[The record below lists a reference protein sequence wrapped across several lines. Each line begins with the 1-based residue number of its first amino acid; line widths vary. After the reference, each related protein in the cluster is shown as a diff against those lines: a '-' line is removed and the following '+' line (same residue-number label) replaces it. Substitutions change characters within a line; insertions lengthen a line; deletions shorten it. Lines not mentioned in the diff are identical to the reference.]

1 MATTTSTNVKFLTGD
16 INKLKDASSEAG
28 AIIFAV
34 DKTNKKGKIY
44 YNADNTTRVEMTTD
58 EAESAKKWSKA
69 VDFTIH
75 DAGDQHYGSAASV
88 DGSSDV
94 TLYLPD
100 TISANLMGNVTG
112 NLAGNVTGN
121 LTGNVTGDVTGNLT
135 GNVTGN
141 LSGNATTADKW
152 KTAVNFRI
160 SDSEV
165 KHTGIDTLVDGS
177 STTGYTLHL
186 PPTIEATL
194 EGNASTSTKW
204 LNPQKV
210 YVTLGTASTTTTIQ
224 GGSSSAQ
231 TIGVNGIL
239 GGANGGTGQSSWTA
253 NRLVYS
259 STTAKLANASSIFID
274 NNHIGINAT
283 TASVSG
289 NAYNLYVNGTTYLN
303 GVLTS
308 ASRIESINTIDSA
321 YSKDEQA
328 ALVIEGGATIEK
340 QLSAKQIRIDNNQAA
355 KSCTLK
361 FNEAQNCLEFTF
373 Q

>member
-1 MATTTSTNVKFLTGD
+1 MSNTGHLYSYD
-16 INKLKDASSEAG
+16 
-28 AIIFAV
+28 IFA
-34 DKTNKKGKIY
+34 
-44 YNADNTTRVEMTTD
+44 NATFP
-58 EAESAKKWSKA
+58 AK
-69 VDFTIH
+69 
-75 DAGDQHYGSAASV
+75 
-88 DGSSDV
+88 V
-94 TLYLPD
+94 TATSFSGP
-100 TISANLMGNVTG
+100 
-112 NLAGNVTGN
+112 
-121 LTGNVTGDVTGNLT
+121 LT
-135 GNVTGN
+135 
-141 LSGNATTADKW
+141 GNATTADKW

-186 PPTIEATL
+186 PPAIEATL
-194 EGNASTSTKW
+194 EGNASTATKW

-259 STTAKLANASSIFID
+259 STTAKLANASSIYID

-308 ASRIESINTIDSA
+308 TSRIESINTINSA

-361 FNEAQNCLEFTF
+361 FDETQNCLQFIF